1 MLEITQVTQ
10 SLPTSCVSACL
21 AMALGLP
28 QEQVISEFHDDY
40 FQGKTTLGKYLTSKG
55 ISFTPIGFEETFY
68 PEDEDEEHVYF
79 LTVPSLNIEGGL
91 HEIIW
96 HWWEGGGNQ
105 IYDPARGFVTKKGK
119 RGNKKRK
126 FYVASEMEA
135 KYDKLARV
143 NTGRIIDL
151 VISAK
156 ELQRFRSTLGK

>member
-1 MLEITQVTQ
+1 MMLSISHVTQ
-10 SLPTSCVSACL
+10 DLPSSCVSACL

-28 QEQVISEFHDDY
+28 QEQVIAEFHDDY

-55 ISFTPIGFEETFY
+55 ITFTPIGFEETFY
-68 PEDEDEEHVYF
+68 PEDDEEEHVYF
-79 LTVPSLNIEGGL
+79 MTVPSLNIEGGL

-96 HWWEGGGNQ
+96 HWWEGGNR
-105 IYDPARGFVTKKGK
+105 IYDPAQGFITKKGK
-119 RGNKKRK
+119 RGKKKRK
-126 FYVASEMEA
+126 FYVASDKEA
-135 KYDKLARV
+135 EYDKLARV